1 MSNLSAYLTEIEIA
15 LIRSPI
21 IAAYQVI
28 RSEVTTDDGYIRVRA
43 TLSNGD
49 FLEAA
54 EYFVLERNAIQTDD
68 YRYQWM
74 DASKTVLRK
83 RWDCT
88 PDHPE
93 IATFPHHMHVG
104 DEFTVMPGQSLR
116 LIDLLDLLERE
127 LE

>member
-1 MSNLSAYLTEIEIA
+1 MTDLSAYLTDIELA

-28 RSEVTTDDGYIRVRA
+28 RSEVNTDDGYIRVRA
-43 TLSNGD
+43 TLINGD

-54 EYFVLERNAIQTDD
+54 EYFILERDAILTDD

-74 DASKTVLRK
+74 DASKIVLRK

-93 IATFPHHMHVG
+93 VATYPHHIHIG
-104 DEFTVMPGQSLR
+104 DENTVVPGQVLN
-116 LIDLLDLLERE
+116 LIALLDTLERE

>member
-1 MSNLSAYLTEIEIA
+1 MTDLSAYLTEIELA

-28 RSEVTTDDGYIRVRA
+28 RSEVNTDDGYIRVRA

-54 EYFVLERNAIQTDD
+54 EYFILVHDAILTDD
-68 YRYQWM
+68 YRYHWM

-93 IATFPHHMHVG
+93 LPNFPHHVHIG
-104 DEFTVMPGQSLR
+104 DEQTVVPGQVLS
-116 LIDLLDLLERE
+116 LIDLLDILERD
-127 LE
+127 LA

>member
-1 MSNLSAYLTEIEIA
+1 MTDLSAYLTEIELA

-21 IAAYQVI
+21 IAAYQVV
-28 RSEVTTDDGYIRVRA
+28 RSEVNTDDGYIRIRA

-49 FLEAA
+49 FLGAA
-54 EYFVLERNAIQTDD
+54 EYFILEHDAILTND

-74 DASKTVLRK
+74 DAGKIVLRK

-93 IATFPHHMHVG
+93 VATFPHHIHVG
-104 DEFTVMPGQSLR
+104 DENSVVPGQALG
-116 LIDLLDLLERE
+116 LIDLLDTLERE